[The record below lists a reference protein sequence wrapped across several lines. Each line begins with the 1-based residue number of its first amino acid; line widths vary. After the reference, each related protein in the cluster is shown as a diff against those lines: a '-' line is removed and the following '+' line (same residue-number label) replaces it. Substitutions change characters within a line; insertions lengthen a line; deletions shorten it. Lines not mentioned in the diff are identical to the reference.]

1 MKTFERQQMSSDK
14 KEITKAAQTLN
25 ELNFLENDGSSLGK
39 SPNHSPNSDWLISRP
54 MRNHFG
60 NFLKMGLI
68 SLKKIEFTLQK
79 PEKNLIKKL
88 TEF

>member
-1 MKTFERQQMSSDK
+1 MNVKNLGRQQMSSDK

-25 ELNFLENDGSSLGK
+25 ELNFLENDGSSLGQ
-39 SPNHSPNSDWLISRP
+39 SPNQTSDWLTNRP
-54 MRNHFG
+54 MRCHFG

-68 SLKKIEFTLQK
+68 SLRKIEFTLQK
-79 PEKNLIKKL
+79 LEKNLIKKL

>member
-39 SPNHSPNSDWLISRP
+39 YPNQNSDWLMNRP
-54 MRNHFG
+54 MRSHFG

-68 SLKKIEFTLQK
+68 SLRKIEFTLQK
-79 PEKNLIKKL
+79 LEKNLIKKL

>member
-1 MKTFERQQMSSDK
+1 MKTFGRQQMSSDK

-25 ELNFLENDGSSLGK
+25 ELNFLENDGSSLGQ
-39 SPNHSPNSDWLISRP
+39 SPNQISDWLINRP
-54 MRNHFG
+54 IRNYFG

-79 PEKNLIKKL
+79 LEKNLIKKL
-88 TEF
+88 IEF

>member
-1 MKTFERQQMSSDK
+1 MKTFGRQQMSSDK

-25 ELNFLENDGSSLGK
+25 ELNFLENDGSSLGQ
-39 SPNHSPNSDWLISRP
+39 SPNQNSDSLIRRP
-54 MRNHFG
+54 MRSRFG
-60 NFLKMGLI
+60 NFLKTGLI